1 MASGVSEFVGS
12 AEPFSA
18 ATFSDVTNRLDVEP
32 AAIWAVLAVET
43 SGCGFLPDRRPKIL
57 FERHVFH
64 KQTGGRFDSEAP
76 DISNSQSGGYG
87 AGGAHQ
93 YDRLA
98 GAINLDR
105 TAALKSS
112 SWGLGQTMGFNFA
125 ELGFDNVELMVT
137 AIKQSE
143 DSHLVAMERFIKDH
157 GIDQALKSHRW
168 ADFASVY
175 NGPNFED
182 NNYDGKLRDNFS
194 KYSKGSLPDLIVRSA
209 QIFLMYLDLKPGAID
224 GVLGPTTGSPL
235 KQAGLHDSVVNEA
248 TIVSLKEML
257 GKRLGQGAA

>member
-12 AEPFSA
+12 AEPLSA
-18 ATFSDVTNRLDVEP
+18 ATFSDVTSRLGVEP

-64 KQTGGRFDSEAP
+64 RQTGGRFDDEAP

-87 AGGAHQ
+87 PEGVHQ

-98 GAINLDR
+98 RAIPLDR
-105 TAALKSS
+105 AGALKSS

-125 ELGFDNVELMVT
+125 ELGFDNVELMV
-137 AIKQSE
+137 AAVKKSE
-143 DSHLVAMERFIKDH
+143 DSHLLAMERFIKNH

-168 ADFASVY
+168 ADFADVY

-182 NNYDGKLRDNFS
+182 NNYDGKLRDNFT
-194 KYSKGSLPDLIVRSA
+194 KYSKGPLPDLIVRSA
-209 QIFLMYLDLKPGAID
+209 QIFLMYLDLKPGPID
-224 GVLGPTTGSPL
+224 GVLGAATGSAL
-235 KQAGLHDSVVNEA
+235 KQAGLDNSVVNEA
-248 TIVSLKEML
+248 TIVSLKEVL
-257 GKRLGQGAA
+257 NKRPGQGAA